1 MKNTASQKTRKPQ
14 VAVVSKQL
22 YTNFRLLLRLVLNIY
37 AGVFDG
43 EEFCERRVWAGV
55 AGEWRPLFGS
65 LATEGVSVEWHDFEC
80 GKTLDWSRSFH
91 PESFEICVNFDGC
104 GTIHE
109 HPAITTIVNPQRV
122 AYYAADETRLRADR
136 HAGQRHR
143 FLTVEM
149 SRDWLHEAVRG
160 HETVLNR
167 EAQGFLDG
175 KARLRTAREQPLNPR
190 VRRSAEEMLHA
201 PIQGLGAGFWFRA
214 KILEISSLILVEP
227 TEEFFC
233 QRHKRL
239 AFDRVE
245 RVKQTLA
252 RDLEKPPSLSELGRE
267 VGCSPFY
274 LSRIFSGHTGLTIS
288 RYLRNLR
295 LERAAELLRSGRSN
309 VTEAAVAVGYS
320 SLSHFS
326 KAFAEMFGVCP
337 CVFPLNRTGRP
348 LASRRSRL

>member
-1 MKNTASQKTRKPQ
+1 M
-14 VAVVSKQL
+14 
-22 YTNFRLLLRLVLNIY
+22 LLRLVLNICLL
-37 AGVFDG
+37 VLHR
-43 EEFCERRVWAGV
+43 EEFCEKRVWGGV
-55 AGEWRPLFGS
+55 EGEWRPLFGS
-65 LATEGVSVEWHDFEC
+65 LASDGVSVEWHDFEC
-80 GKTLDWSRSFH
+80 AKTLDWSQSFH
-91 PESFEICVNFDGC
+91 PESFEICVNFQGC

-149 SRDWLHEAVRG
+149 SRNWLHEAVQG
-160 HETVLNR
+160 HESVLNR

-190 VRRSAEEMLHA
+190 VRRSAEEMLQPPLH
-201 PIQGLGAGFWFRA
+201 GLGAGFWFRA
-214 KILEISSLILVEP
+214 KILEISALILVEP
-227 TEEFFC
+227 TEELFC

-239 AFDRVE
+239 ALERVE
-245 RVKQTLA
+245 RVKHALA
-252 RDLEKPPSLSELGRE
+252 RDLENPPSLSELGRE

-274 LSRIFSGHTGLTIS
+274 LSRIFSEHTGLTIS

-309 VTEAAVAVGYS
+309 VTEAALAVGYS
-320 SLSHFS
+320 SLAIFR
-326 KAFAEMFGVCP
+326 K
-337 CVFPLNRTGRP
+337 PLPKCLESVPACSPSTEGP
-348 LASRRSRL
+348 SASLPSRGCEPRLGDC